1 MATECVP
8 EPPGFPPNR
17 LTSRGE
23 RHDMDFQRSLPSA
36 AVVLLT
42 SFLAIPAARA
52 EQPVDFTACMT
63 STLTML
69 SSGDGINVF
78 GVESKVIVVSNPEG
92 KLFHNYTYQFTGVG
106 YGPPGTPVG
115 FGYFKITD
123 PDDSYV
129 IAEFIGPT
137 TDLSFKFLQGTGK
150 WKGVTGGGKAV
161 RVAVGRPIAPGT
173 LQGCVRFTGTLDLK
187 K

>member
-1 MATECVP
+1 MRALASF
-8 EPPGFPPNR
+8 G
-17 LTSRGE
+17 
-23 RHDMDFQRSLPSA
+23 SL
-36 AVVLLT
+36 
-42 SFLAIPAARA
+42 LAIPAARA

-63 STLTML
+63 STLTMIA
-69 SSGDGINVF
+69 SGDGINVF
-78 GVESKVIVVSNPEG
+78 GVESKGIVMSNPEG
-92 KLFHNYTYQFTGVG
+92 KLFHNFSYQFTGVG
-106 YGPPGTPVG
+106 YGPPGAPVG
-115 FGYFKITD
+115 FGYFKVID

-129 IAEFIGPT
+129 IAEFTGPT
-137 TDLSFKFLQGTGK
+137 TDLSFKFLHGTGR

>member
-1 MATECVP
+1 
-8 EPPGFPPNR
+8 
-17 LTSRGE
+17 
-23 RHDMDFQRSLPSA
+23 MDLQRTLRPA
-36 AVVLLT
+36 ALVLIG
-42 SFLAIPAARA
+42 SFVAIPAARA

-63 STLTML
+63 STLTMI

-78 GVESKVIVVSNPEG
+78 GVESKGIVMSNPEG
-92 KLFHNYTYQFTGVG
+92 KLFHNFSYQFTGGG
-106 YGPPGTPVG
+106 YGPPGAPVG
-115 FGYFKITD
+115 FGYFKVTD

-129 IAEFIGPT
+129 IAEFTGPT

-150 WKGVTGGGKAV
+150 WKGVTGGGKAA

>member
-1 MATECVP
+1 
-8 EPPGFPPNR
+8 
-17 LTSRGE
+17 
-23 RHDMDFQRSLPSA
+23 MDLQRTLRRA
-36 AVVLLT
+36 ALALLG
-42 SFLAIPAARA
+42 SFLAIPAACA

-63 STLTML
+63 STVTML
-69 SSGDGINVF
+69 SSSDGTNVF
-78 GVESKVIVVSNPEG
+78 GVESKGIVMSSHEG

-123 PDDSYV
+123 PDDSFV
-129 IAEFIGPT
+129 IAEFTGPT

-161 RVAVGRPIAPGT
+161 RVAIGRPIAPGT